1 MERKP
6 GHDLVVTVRGARQA
20 QASASWAQRE
30 IWDVISWLGD
40 QPQSFTMREMV
51 PVPEGVT
58 VAGVGRALEEAVAR
72 VDVLRTRLVMDA
84 TGLRQEVDGSGTLTV
99 PVWSAA
105 PDRVIE
111 DAKELVAAMTATVFD
126 LAEQW
131 PVRFALVLAGETPAA
146 LVLNVSHAAVDAIG
160 LALLK
165 AELRDALAGVPVE
178 PVESRWQPLD
188 QAAYEASEPGRRRS
202 RRAVRFREDLL
213 GEVPESLVPPS
224 SASPHTPRIVQVDI
238 ESSAVA
244 VAAELLADRQR
255 VSTSAVLLAAQAA
268 VVSHHTGADPA
279 FLTLIVGGRVERR
292 LQTMIGPVV
301 QNGLFRVDVGTGSFA
316 DLVTRCYRQALLTY
330 QHGNHDTVELAEA
343 LRRVA
348 ARRGFVPQ
356 VGVFFNDAREQQRWS
371 GLPQVRSAPEE
382 LAEDLAALCRD
393 TRIEYVTGWEQ
404 QDLTVFLS
412 VSDASGAAALQL
424 RVDTAYVGVEDAR
437 RILAGIESL
446 LVAAAVDDLD
456 MRHAGQVLGVRPA
469 VGPIGS
475 D

>member
-20 QASASWAQRE
+20 QAAASWAQRE
-30 IWDVISWLGD
+30 IWGVISWLGD

-58 VAGVGRALEEAVAR
+58 VAGVGRALEEVVAR

-131 PVRFALVLAGETPAA
+131 PVRFALVLADETPAA

-165 AELRDALAGVPVE
+165 TELRDALAGVPVE

-224 SASPHTPRIVQVDI
+224 SAPPHTPRIVQVDI

-301 QNGLFRVDVGTGSFA
+301 QNGLFRVDVGTGSFT

-343 LRRVA
+343 QRRVA
-348 ARRGFVPQ
+348 TRRGFVPQ

-371 GLPQVRSAPEE
+371 GLPQVRSAPQE

-424 RVDTAYVGVEDAR
+424 RVDTAYLGVEDAR

-446 LVAAAVDDLD
+446 LVAAAVGDLD

-469 VGPIGS
+469 AGPTGS